1 MYIDVIF
8 KNKSKMTNRL
18 YSYFASEDVEVGCR
32 VIVPFGKSNI
42 NKLGLVVKVNEKPM
56 KDINYKEII
65 SVVDINP
72 IVTQESI
79 DTAFF
84 MVDKYLSDYSSAFQT
99 ILPPGNFEEL
109 KEYFKA
115 NENLKKIDESLFD
128 ILKDKKEYSEI
139 KKISG
144 ISHKKLIEYTKK
156 GLLEIDFVYDKKIT
170 PKLEKYVKLIDPNPN
185 ISKRATSQLKIIEEL
200 KKTNNISYR
209 DLLSKTQTT
218 SSAIKTLEKNKIVQI
233 NFKEVDRVVV
243 DDTKLYNKIKLN
255 EQQQLAYNSILKN
268 HFNLLHGITG
278 SGKTEVYLQLVEK
291 MLKEGKDSIVLV
303 PEISLTPQTIS
314 RFEGRFPGKVAII
327 HSKLSLNEK
336 FEQFKKMYTGQY
348 KIVVGARS
356 AVFSPFKN
364 LGLII
369 VDEEHE
375 TSYVSEKN
383 PKYNAIEISKFR
395 ANYNNAILLLGSAT
409 PGIEEYYQALD
420 GKYNLVEMN
429 KRANKTI
436 PSNCTIVD
444 MRKELET
451 GNTKM
456 FSKVLLNKIQENL
469 NKKKQTILFL
479 NKRGHTSFIS
489 CRRCGYVLKC
499 DSCDVSMTYHKTKD
513 RLICHMCGRTSLK
526 PKICPNCGS
535 KFIKEFGAGTQKLE
549 EETRKLFPEARIVRM
564 DRDTTN
570 TKKDY
575 EKIYEEMNNNDID
588 ILIGTQM
595 LSKGFDF
602 PNVTL
607 VGVMAADI
615 SLNFGDYKSNE
626 KTFQLITQVA
636 GRAGRGEYEG
646 EVIIQ
651 TYKPDNF
658 AIVSA
663 AVNDYKMFYDREIK
677 LRKSFNYPPF
687 FRIVNVNISSKN
699 RNLAQK
705 KITEISNYISALIR
719 NYKLSTTLINGPH
732 PSPIERI
739 NNMYR
744 FDLYYK
750 FPVGED
756 KIIRIIKKVLINN
769 DYNIN
774 LEKITMK
781 ITIDPQNY
789 F

>member
-8 KNKSKMTNRL
+8 RNKSKMTNRL
-18 YSYFASEDVEVGCR
+18 YSYYSSEDVEIGMR

-42 NKLGLVVKVNEKPM
+42 NKLALVVRINDNPK
-56 KDINYKEII
+56 KDIDYKEII
-65 SVVDINP
+65 SVVDLNP

-79 DTAFF
+79 DMAFF

-109 KEYFKA
+109 KEYFTA
-115 NENLKKIDESLFD
+115 NDKLLNVDEDLYN
-128 ILKDKKEYSEI
+128 ILKTKKEYSEI
-139 KKISG
+139 KEISDV
-144 ISHKKLIEYTKK
+144 SHKRLMEYVKS
-156 GLLEIDFVYDKKIT
+156 DFLKMDLVYDQQIT
-170 PKLEKYVKLIDPNPN
+170 PKLLKYVKLIEDNPV
-185 ISKRATSQLKIIEEL
+185 ISKRANAQQKIVDML
-200 KKTNNISYR
+200 KTNNNILYSE
-209 DLLSKTQTT
+209 LLAKTNTT
-218 SSAIKTLEKNKIVQI
+218 SSVVKALEEKKIVEI
-233 NFKEVDRVVV
+233 YFKEVDRVVV
-243 DDTKLYNKIKLN
+243 DDTKTYQKIKLN
-255 EQQQLAYNSILKN
+255 SQQEKAYNSILEN
-268 HFNLLHGITG
+268 QFNLLHGVTG
-278 SGKTEVYLQLVEK
+278 SGKTEVYLHLVEK
-291 MLKEGKDSIVLV
+291 MLNEGKDSIVLV
-303 PEISLTPQTIS
+303 PEISLTPQTIE

-327 HSKLSLNEK
+327 HSKLNVNEK
-336 FEQFKKMYTGQY
+336 FEQFRKMYNGEY

-369 VDEEHE
+369 IDEEHE

-383 PKYNAIEISKFR
+383 PKYNAIDISGFR
-395 ANYNNAILLLGSAT
+395 AEYNNAKLLLGSAT
-409 PGIEEYYQALD
+409 PGVEEYSKALK
-420 GKYNLVEMN
+420 GEYNLIEMN
-429 KRANKTI
+429 KRANDTN
-436 PSNCTIVD
+436 PVECTIVD

-451 GNTKM
+451 GNMRM

-469 NKKKQTILFL
+469 NNKKQTILFL

-499 DSCDVSMTYHKTKD
+499 DSCDVSMTYHKTKN
-513 RLICHMCGRTSLK
+513 RLICHMCGRTALK
-526 PKICPNCGS
+526 PKVCPNCGS

-549 EETRKLFPEARIVRM
+549 EETRELFPNARIARM

-575 EKIYEEMNNNDID
+575 KKIYDMMNNQEID

-615 SLNFGDYKSNE
+615 SLNLGDYKSNE

-636 GRAGRGEYEG
+636 GRAGRAEYEG
-646 EVIIQ
+646 DVIIQ

-658 AIVSA
+658 AITSA
-663 AVNDYKMFYDREIK
+663 ALHDYKMFYEKEIK

-687 FRIVNVNISSKN
+687 FRILNINISSKN
-699 RNLAQK
+699 RNVAMK
-705 KITEISNYISALIR
+705 KINEVSNYVAALIR
-719 NYKLSTTLINGPH
+719 RYKLSTTLINGPH

-750 FPVGED
+750 FPNGED
-756 KIIRIIKKVLINN
+756 KIIEIIKKVLINN
-769 DYNIN
+769 EYNIN
-774 LEKITMK
+774 LEGITLKITL
-781 ITIDPQNY
+781 DPQSY

>member
-8 KNKSKMTNRL
+8 RNKSKMTNRL
-18 YSYFASEDVEVGCR
+18 YSYHSNEEVEIGMR

-42 NKLGLVVKVNEKPM
+42 NKLALVVRINENPNQ
-56 KDINYKEII
+56 DIDYKEII
-65 SVVDINP
+65 SVVDLNP

-79 DTAFF
+79 DIAFF
-84 MVDKYLSDYSSAFQT
+84 MIDKYLSDYSSAFQT

-109 KEYFKA
+109 KEYFVA
-115 NENLKKIDESLFD
+115 NDKLNNVDEDLYN
-128 ILKDKKEYSEI
+128 ILKTKKEYSEI
-139 KKISG
+139 KEISD
-144 ISHKKLIEYTKK
+144 ISHKKLMEYVKSD
-156 GLLEIDFVYDKKIT
+156 LLKMDLVYDQKISH
-170 PKLEKYVKLIDPNPN
+170 KLLKYVKLIDNNPV
-185 ISKRATSQLKIIEEL
+185 ISKRANAQQKIIDML
-200 KKTNNISYR
+200 KKESNILYSELLAKTN
-209 DLLSKTQTT
+209 TT
-218 SSAIKTLEKNKIVQI
+218 SSVVKALEEKKVVEIY
-233 NFKEVDRVVV
+233 FKEVDRIVMH
-243 DDTKLYNKIKLN
+243 DTKSYYKISLN
-255 EQQQLAYNSILKN
+255 SQQENAYNSILGN
-268 HFNLLHGITG
+268 QFNLLHGVTG
-278 SGKTEVYLQLVEK
+278 SGKTEVYLHLVEK
-291 MLKEGKDSIVLV
+291 MLNEGKDSIVLV
-303 PEISLTPQTIS
+303 PEISLTPQTIE

-327 HSKLSLNEK
+327 HSKLNINEK
-336 FEQFKKMYTGQY
+336 FEQFRKMYNGEY

-369 VDEEHE
+369 IDEEHE

-383 PKYNAIEISKFR
+383 PKYNAIDISKFR
-395 ANYNNAILLLGSAT
+395 AEYNNAKLLLGSAT
-409 PGIEEYYQALD
+409 PGVEEYNNALK
-420 GKYNLVEMN
+420 GEYNLIEMN
-429 KRANKTI
+429 KRANNTTLVD
-436 PSNCTIVD
+436 CTIVD

-451 GNTKM
+451 GNMRM

-469 NKKKQTILFL
+469 NNKKQTILFL

-499 DSCDVSMTYHKTKD
+499 DSCDVSMTYHKTKN
-513 RLICHMCGRTSLK
+513 RLICHMCGRTALK
-526 PKICPNCGS
+526 PKVCPNCGS

-549 EETRKLFPEARIVRM
+549 EETRELFPDARIVRM

-575 EKIYEEMNNNDID
+575 EKIYDMMNNQEID

-615 SLNFGDYKSNE
+615 SLNLGDYKSNE

-636 GRAGRGEYEG
+636 GRAGRAEYEG
-646 EVIIQ
+646 DVIIQ

-658 AIVSA
+658 AITSA
-663 AVNDYKMFYDREIK
+663 ALHDYKMFYEKEIK

-687 FRIVNVNISSKN
+687 YRILNINISSRN
-699 RNLAQK
+699 RNVAMK
-705 KITEISNYISALIR
+705 KINEVSNYVAALIR
-719 NYKLSTTLINGPH
+719 RYKLSTTLINGPH

-750 FPVGED
+750 FPNGED
-756 KIIRIIKKVLINN
+756 KIIEIIKKVLINN
-769 DYNIN
+769 EYNIN
-774 LEKITMK
+774 LEGITLKITL
-781 ITIDPQNY
+781 DPQSY

>member
-18 YSYFASEDVEVGCR
+18 YSYFSSEDVEVGCR

-42 NKLGLVVKVNEKPM
+42 NKLALVVKVNEKPM

-109 KEYFKA
+109 KEYFHA
-115 NENLKKIDESLFD
+115 NENLKKIDEFLFD

-139 KKISG
+139 KEISG
-144 ISHKKLIEYTKK
+144 ISHKKLIEYAKK

-170 PKLEKYVKLIDPNPN
+170 PKLEKYVKLIDTNPN

-200 KKTNNISYR
+200 KKTNNLSYR
-209 DLLSKTQTT
+209 NLLSKTQTT

-233 NFKEVDRVVV
+233 YFKEVDRVVV

-336 FEQFKKMYTGQY
+336 FEQFRKMYTGQY

-395 ANYNNAILLLGSAT
+395 ADYNNAILLLGSAT

-429 KRANKTI
+429 KRANQTI

-469 NKKKQTILFL
+469 NKKMQTILFL

-549 EETRKLFPEARIVRM
+549 EETRNLFPEAKIVRM

-626 KTFQLITQVA
+626 KTFQIITQVA

-646 EVIIQ
+646 DVIIQ

-750 FPVGED
+750 FPAGED

>member
-8 KNKSKMTNRL
+8 RNKSKMTNRL
-18 YSYFASEDVEVGCR
+18 YSYFTSEDVEVGMR

-42 NKLGLVVKVNEKPM
+42 NKLALVVRINDNPK
-56 KDINYKEII
+56 KDIEYKKII
-65 SVVDINP
+65 SVVDLNP

-79 DTAFF
+79 DIAFF
-84 MVDKYLSDYSSAFQT
+84 MVDRYLSDYSSAFQT

-109 KEYFKA
+109 KEYFIA
-115 NENLKKIDESLFD
+115 NEKLKDEDEGLYN

-139 KKISG
+139 RDVSD
-144 ISHKKLIEYTKK
+144 ISHKKLMDYVKSD
-156 GLLEIDFVYDKKIT
+156 LLKMDLVYDQQIA
-170 PKLEKYVKLIDPNPN
+170 PKLEKYVKLVLDNPS
-185 ISKRATSQLKIIEEL
+185 ISKRASAQIKVVETLKNKSNMLYSE
-200 KKTNNISYR
+200 
-209 DLLSKTQTT
+209 LLSKTKT
-218 SSAIKTLEKNKIVQI
+218 SSSVIKALEEKKIVEVY
-233 NFKEVDRVVV
+233 FKEVDRVVLE
-243 DDTKLYNKIKLN
+243 DTKVYEKIKLN
-255 EQQQLAYNSILKN
+255 SQQQKAYNSILEN
-268 HFNLLHGITG
+268 QFNLLHGVTG
-278 SGKTEVYLQLVEK
+278 SGKTEVYLHLVEK
-291 MLKEGKDSIVLV
+291 MLNEGKDSIILV
-303 PEISLTPQTIS
+303 PEISLTPQTIE

-327 HSKLSLNEK
+327 HSKLNINEK
-336 FEQFKKMYTGQY
+336 FEQFRKMYNGEY

-364 LGLII
+364 LGLVII
-369 VDEEHE
+369 DEEHE

-383 PKYNAIEISKFR
+383 PKYNAIDISRFR
-395 ANYNNAILLLGSAT
+395 AKYNDAKLVLGSAT
-409 PGIEEYYQALD
+409 PGVEEYKKALD
-420 GKYNLVEMN
+420 GEYNLIEMN
-429 KRANKTI
+429 KRANNTN
-436 PSNCTIVD
+436 PVECTIVD

-451 GNTKM
+451 GNMRM

-469 NKKKQTILFL
+469 NNKKQTILFL

-499 DSCDVSMTYHKTKD
+499 DSCDVSMTYHKTKN
-513 RLICHMCGRTSLK
+513 RLICHMCGRTALK
-526 PKICPNCGS
+526 PKVCPNCGS

-549 EETRKLFPEARIVRM
+549 EETRELFPDARIARM

-575 EKIYEEMNNNDID
+575 KKIYDMMTNQEID

-615 SLNFGDYKSNE
+615 SLNLGDYKSNE

-636 GRAGRGEYEG
+636 GRAGRAEYEG
-646 EVIIQ
+646 DVIIQ
-651 TYKPDNF
+651 TYKPENF
-658 AIVSA
+658 AITSA
-663 AVNDYKMFYDREIK
+663 ALHDYKIFYEKEIK
-677 LRKSFNYPPF
+677 LRKAFNYPPF
-687 FRIVNVNISSKN
+687 FRILNINISSTN
-699 RNLAQK
+699 RNVAMK
-705 KITEISNYISALIR
+705 KITEISNYIAALIR
-719 NYKLSTTLINGPH
+719 KNKLSTTLINGPH

-750 FPVGED
+750 FPNGED
-756 KIIRIIKKVLINN
+756 KIIDIVKKVLINN
-769 DYNIN
+769 EYNIN
-774 LEKITMK
+774 LEGITLKITL
-781 ITIDPQNY
+781 DPQSY

>member
-8 KNKSKMTNRL
+8 RNKSKMTNRL
-18 YSYFASEDVEVGCR
+18 YSYYSSEDVEVGMR

-42 NKLGLVVKVNEKPM
+42 NKLALVVRINDNPKR
-56 KDINYKEII
+56 DIDYKEII
-65 SVVDINP
+65 SVVDLNP

-79 DTAFF
+79 DIAFF

-109 KEYFKA
+109 KEYFTA
-115 NENLKKIDESLFD
+115 NDKLLNVDEDLYN
-128 ILKDKKEYSEI
+128 ILKTKKEYSEI
-139 KKISG
+139 KEISDV
-144 ISHKKLIEYTKK
+144 SHKKLMEYVKS
-156 GLLEIDFVYDKKIT
+156 DFLKMDLVYDQQIT
-170 PKLEKYVKLIDPNPN
+170 PKLLKYVKLIEDNPV
-185 ISKRATSQLKIIEEL
+185 ISKRANAQQKIVDMLKTKKNILYSEL
-200 KKTNNISYR
+200 LAKTN
-209 DLLSKTQTT
+209 TT
-218 SSAIKTLEKNKIVQI
+218 SSVVKALEEKKIVEI
-233 NFKEVDRVVV
+233 YFKEVDRVVV
-243 DDTKLYNKIKLN
+243 DDTRTYQKIKLN
-255 EQQQLAYNSILKN
+255 SQQKKAYNSILEN
-268 HFNLLHGITG
+268 QFNLLHGVTG
-278 SGKTEVYLQLVEK
+278 SGKTEVYLHLVEK
-291 MLKEGKDSIVLV
+291 MLNEGKDSIVLV
-303 PEISLTPQTIS
+303 PEISLTPQTIE

-327 HSKLSLNEK
+327 HSKLNVNEK
-336 FEQFKKMYTGQY
+336 FEQFRKMYNGEY

-369 VDEEHE
+369 IDEEHE

-383 PKYNAIEISKFR
+383 PKYNAIDISRFR
-395 ANYNNAILLLGSAT
+395 AEYNNAKLLLGSAT
-409 PGIEEYYQALD
+409 PGVEEYSKALK
-420 GKYNLVEMN
+420 GEYNLIEMN
-429 KRANKTI
+429 KRANDT
-436 PSNCTIVD
+436 NLVECTIVD

-451 GNTKM
+451 GNMRM
-456 FSKVLLNKIQENL
+456 FSKVLLNKIQDNL
-469 NKKKQTILFL
+469 NNKKQTILFL

-499 DSCDVSMTYHKTKD
+499 DSCDVSMTYHKTKN
-513 RLICHMCGRTSLK
+513 RLICHMCGRTALK
-526 PKICPNCGS
+526 PKVCPNCGS

-549 EETRKLFPEARIVRM
+549 EETRELFPNARIARM

-575 EKIYEEMNNNDID
+575 KKIYDMMNNQEID

-615 SLNFGDYKSNE
+615 SLNLGDYKSNE

-636 GRAGRGEYEG
+636 GRAGRAEYEG
-646 EVIIQ
+646 DVIIQ

-658 AIVSA
+658 AITSA
-663 AVNDYKMFYDREIK
+663 ALHDYKMFYEKEIK

-687 FRIVNVNISSKN
+687 FRILNINISSKN
-699 RNLAQK
+699 RNVAMK
-705 KITEISNYISALIR
+705 KINEVSNYVAALIR
-719 NYKLSTTLINGPH
+719 RYKLSTTLINGPH

-750 FPVGED
+750 FPNGED
-756 KIIRIIKKVLINN
+756 KIIEIIKKVLINN
-769 DYNIN
+769 EYNIN
-774 LEKITMK
+774 LEGITLKITL
-781 ITIDPQNY
+781 DPQSY